1 MSSARK
7 RSAIQKANNE
17 AAMLR
22 HRLVLAEFHAK
33 RMEVFAMT
41 AAQRADAIQAKL
53 DALMLEYCPD
63 EMTPEQLSNW
73 ERRQRPVSDE
83 EQANIEA
90 AIMGSN
96 ASNEGPALATVPL
109 D

>member
-41 AAQRADAIQAKL
+41 AAQRADAL
-53 DALMLEYCPD
+53 
-63 EMTPEQLSNW
+63 
-73 ERRQRPVSDE
+73 R
-83 EQANIEA
+83 
-90 AIMGSN
+90 
-96 ASNEGPALATVPL
+96 
-109 D
+109 